1 VNRTVNR
8 SSLVVLLVALA
19 LPAAASAQVGSLP
32 ENSPF
37 RDLEYRQELTAF
49 TGWFLASKDPAG
61 VAPRSGPLLGARYD
75 VRIGGPAQFSAR
87 LATAFSERRVIDPTE
102 RGASRELGVQEQ
114 ALYLADAGIT
124 VNLTGQKSW
133 HTLVPFTQLGVGI
146 ASDFKG
152 RDAGGYRFGTTF
164 AFNFGGGLRWIPRDR
179 WQVRADLT
187 DWLYQIQYPETYYVP
202 TTVGGSDAVLR
213 ATDAKSVWKHN
224 VALTIG
230 GSYLF
235 FR

>member
-1 VNRTVNR
+1 MTRTVNR
-8 SSLVVLLVALA
+8 VPLVLLAAFA
-19 LPAAASAQVGSLP
+19 LPASAFAQVGSLP

-37 RDLEYRQELTAF
+37 RDLEYRQEFSAF
-49 TGWFLASKDPAG
+49 TGWFAASKDPAG

-87 LATAFSERRVIDPTE
+87 FATAFSERRVIDPTE
-102 RGASRELGVQEQ
+102 AGADRELGVSEQ
-114 ALYLADAGIT
+114 ALYLGDVGLA

-133 HTLVPFTQLGVGI
+133 HTLVPFTQVGVGL

-152 RDAGGYRFGTTF
+152 RDAGGFRFGTSF
-164 AFNFGGGLRWIPRDR
+164 AFNFGGGLRWVPGNR
-179 WQVRADLT
+179 WQVRVDAT

-202 TTVGGSDAVLR
+202 TTVGGSDAVLGAR
-213 ATDAKSVWKHN
+213 DAKSVWKHN